1 MVNSNLER
9 LLGLAFPDKAMGRV
23 ARNLYMNNS
32 FETLLAIIDTE
43 ITGCYLQTAEAT
55 SDTQKDILINRLE
68 NLELLKV
75 EVSCI
80 IEGEE
85 QE

>member
-9 LLGLAFPDKAMGRV
+9 LLGLAFPDKSMGRV

-32 FETLLAIIDTE
+32 FETLLSIVETE
-43 ITGCYLQTAEAT
+43 ITGCYLKTTETA
-55 SDTQKDILINRLE
+55 SKTQKDILINRLE

-75 EVSCI
+75 EVSCL

-85 QE
+85 QD